1 MAVAQ
6 QVPGIGGGEALGVQL
21 ALAVVAG
28 EAEA

>member
-6 QVPGIGGGEALGVQL
+6 QVPGIGGEALGVEL